1 MTATP
6 IAQADID
13 GLADA
18 LDGLHLPPGQQAL
31 LAAIISTAADT
42 LARPELIPVPS
53 FREQFDTA
61 FTAGR
66 SYFIVDDVRGGDV
79 STLTGIRGVLGGTIT
94 AGVKPTD

>member
-6 IAQADID
+6 IAQSDID

-18 LDGLHLPPGQQAL
+18 LDRLRLPPGQQAL

-42 LARPELIPVPS
+42 LDQPDLNPVPS

-61 FTAGR
+61 FTPGR
-66 SYFIVDDVRGGDV
+66 SYFIVDKVPGGEV
-79 STLTGIRGVLGGTIT
+79 STLSGIRGILGGTIT
-94 AGVKPTD
+94 AGVKPSD